1 MEGQE
6 KAVQERHDY
15 RGSGE
20 FDFIAERLTSSF
32 VDKFRKDS
40 KVFRLGKEESEEA
53 YHLLLSRLISDGKN
67 YVGIP
72 REQLEFENTVCF
84 VIDKD
89 EDNKKFVVL
98 IPNKEG
104 NAHLQVWLDKQ
115 GVICYGDSHIEEHGI
130 RKTFRVFPERRRD
143 KSKNESKDVYA
154 NSVLLDFL
162 SPTLAYSEP
171 PSFIMVTPDQ
181 LYNPDVEPEITPAP
195 VFYLKLGFVP
205 KSGTQIDSEFPIIKD
220 KLRRGEK
227 LEDRELIRL
236 ASHDLFYDLAGEIR
250 TYLSGKMTAGR
261 ESSELLKELKGV
273 FSGIGKS
280 DIGVPVNKSEVKRL
294 IERIKQI

>member
-6 KAVQERHDY
+6 KVVPEHHDY
-15 RGSGE
+15 RGSRE
-20 FDFIAERLTSSF
+20 LDFIAERLTSSF
-32 VDKFRKDS
+32 VNEFKANSQSFK
-40 KVFRLGKEESEEA
+40 LGKEESEEA
-53 YHLLLSRLISDGKN
+53 YRLLLSRLISDGKN

-72 REQLEFENTVCF
+72 SEKLEFENAVCF

-89 EDNKKFVVL
+89 EDNKTFVVL

-130 RKTFRVFPERRRD
+130 RKTFRIFPERRRN
-143 KSKNESKDVYA
+143 KSKNKSKDVYTK
-154 NSVLLDFL
+154 SILLDFL
-162 SPTLAYSEP
+162 SPTLSSSEP

-205 KSGTQIDSEFPIIKD
+205 KPGTQIDSEFPIIKD
-220 KLRRGEK
+220 KLRRGGI
-227 LEDRELIRL
+227 LEDRELISL
-236 ASHDLFYDLAGEIR
+236 ASHGLFYDLAGEIQN
-250 TYLSGKMTAGR
+250 YLSEKMAVEN

-280 DIGVPVNKSEVKRL
+280 DTWGGVNTSKVKRL
-294 IERIKQI
+294 IKKIKQI

>member
-72 REQLEFENTVCF
+72 REQLEFENAVCF
-84 VIDKD
+84 FIDD
-89 EDNKKFVVL
+89 EDNKTFVVL

-130 RKTFRVFPERRRD
+130 HKTFRVFPERRRD
-143 KSKNESKDVYA
+143 KSKNKPKDVYA
-154 NSVLLDFL
+154 KSILLDFL
-162 SPTLAYSEP
+162 SPTLSSSEP

-181 LYNPDVEPEITPAP
+181 LYNSDVEPKITPAP

-205 KSGTQIDSEFPIIKD
+205 KPGTQIDSEFPIIKD

-280 DIGVPVNKSEVKRL
+280 DIWGGVNKIEVERL
-294 IERIKQI
+294 IENIKQI